1 MSMLWPH
8 YGIRIRPLTN
18 MQPHRKNTMEALFT
32 NLIQW
37 QRKYRLGLSVSVEQV
52 NQPIGRSLKQI

>member
-1 MSMLWPH
+1 
-8 YGIRIRPLTN
+8 
-18 MQPHRKNTMEALFT
+18 MQPHRKNTMEALST

-37 QRKYRLGLSVSVEQV
+37 QCKYRLGLSVSVEQV